1 MKVAIIG
8 SRDLEVNIE
17 KYVPYGTTVIISGG
31 ARGIDSMA
39 EKFADDNNIKK
50 IIFKPDYEKYGRRA
64 PLLRDKLIVDEAELI
79 IAIWDGKSLGTKF
92 TIDYARKK
100 SKKIEVFIV

>member
-17 KYVPYGTTVIISGG
+17 QYIPYGTTIIISGG
-31 ARGIDSMA
+31 ARGIDSLA
-39 EKFADDNNIKK
+39 EKYADENNIEK
-50 IIFKPDYEKYGRRA
+50 IVFKPNYEKYGRRA

-92 TIDYARKK
+92 TIDYAKK
-100 SKKIEVFIV
+100 KGKKIEIFIV